1 MTITNV
7 MYACGGQASISNVK
21 MWMCIYFEL
30 CLDSQQHMIELESE
44 VAFIKLSQLLAAR
57 AIDELK
63 SIEEKVQGR
72 LTEQPQPVKII
83 ITVSM
88 IMNQKLKKQK
98 RHYPINA
105 NQGHQWGCLGGGEC
119 SAYTST
125 TCLIPQRLSGCF
137 CRLIRPYAHLCIR
150 HQRTIRSN
158 SKLRLLNMQPIKEDI
173 APRRTL
179 FSHK

>member
-1 MTITNV
+1 

-83 ITVSM
+83 IKVSM
-88 IMNQKLKKQK
+88 IMNQKQK

-119 SAYTST
+119 SAYTFT

-173 APRRTL
+173 APRLTL

>member
-1 MTITNV
+1 

-83 ITVSM
+83 IKVSM
-88 IMNQKLKKQK
+88 IMNQKQK

-105 NQGHQWGCLGGGEC
+105 NQGHQWGCLGGWGVFCLHLHYMSYSSKVKWMLLPANSAIC
-119 SAYTST
+119 SSVHST
-125 TCLIPQRLSGCF
+125 PAHHTLKQQIMPLE
-137 CRLIRPYAHLCIR
+137 YAA
-150 HQRTIRSN
+150 N
-158 SKLRLLNMQPIKEDI
+158 
-173 APRRTL
+173 
-179 FSHK
+179 